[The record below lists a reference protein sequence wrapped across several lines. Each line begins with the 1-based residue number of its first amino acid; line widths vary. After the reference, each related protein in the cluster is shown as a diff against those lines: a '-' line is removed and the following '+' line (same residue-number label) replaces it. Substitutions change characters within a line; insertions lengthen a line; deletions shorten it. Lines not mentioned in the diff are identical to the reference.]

1 MAEGSQVADATADAA
16 GETAGTDGGGAET
29 GAGGAETGAGGAETG
44 GTETGGAETGGAETG
59 GADKGQGW
67 LRRLFRY
74 CWRYRG
80 DVLLALGASLA
91 GMAVMALVPLVPKLI
106 IDDVIVRHE
115 RSLAPWATLLI
126 VAALVVYVL
135 TYVRRFYGGR
145 LALDVQ
151 HALRTDMY
159 ASITRLDGRR
169 QDNLS
174 TGQVIGRGTSDLQLI
189 QGLLFMVPM
198 LIGNILL
205 FLVSLVVMAVLS
217 PLLTVVALAVAPAL
231 WILAS
236 RSRTRLFPATW
247 YAQGQAAAVAG
258 VVDGAVTGV
267 RVVKGFGQ
275 EAQETD
281 KLREAGR
288 RLFAAR
294 LRTVRLNSRYTP
306 ALQAVP
312 ALGQV
317 AMLALGGWMAT
328 RGQISLGTFVAFS
341 TYLAQLV
348 GPVRMLTMVL
358 TIGQQARAG
367 VERVFE
373 LIDTEPVIHERPD
386 ARELPEDA
394 PATVEFDRVS
404 FGYDPERPVLSEVS
418 LRIEPG
424 ETLAV
429 VGASGSG
436 KSTLS
441 MLLPRFYDVSS
452 GAVRIGGHDV
462 RELTYDSLRGAIGLV
477 PEDSFLFSDTVRA
490 NLAYGL
496 PDASEERIR
505 AAARAAQADG
515 FISALPDG
523 YDTEVGEQG
532 LTLSGGQRQRL
543 ALARAILTDPRLLIL
558 DDATSA
564 VDARVEHE
572 IHEALRGV
580 MAGRTTLLI
589 AHRPSTL
596 ALADRIAVME
606 RGRVVDV
613 GTDAELRARSALY
626 RNLLTEDAAPDVPAV
641 PSAPAV
647 PDVPAVPSAPATP
660 AAPGGDGAARTAAP
674 AAGNGSRPWAGADG
688 PAHAEPRG
696 GGAHAAGFAGA
707 FGGEAAASGLAEPCL
722 EEEPS
727 ADGDRPAR
735 GREGCSRPAAGPRA
749 RGGDDP
755 AHASGEADGDGV
767 ASEPWIRPAGDG
779 ADGAVQAGGARP
791 RYGDAPG
798 HAAADA
804 AGPDAGRPSRRGG
817 DGAAP
822 EPWAR
827 PDDGEGR
834 CRPHGGDDPDHARA
848 GDGDGAGFAGVSSGG
863 PGARPGGAGA
873 ARGRQVTPELW
884 VRPAGDGR
892 KAGAPAVAA
901 VAGPGMA
908 GALSGMPATPELLA
922 KVAALPPA
930 TDTPDID
937 EEAATRAEETY
948 GLRRLLRGFGAPLAL
963 ALLLVALDAL
973 AGLLLPVL
981 IRHGIDQGVQRL
993 ALGAVWTASGLAL
1006 LVVLAQW
1013 AVQVGETRLTG
1024 RTGERVLYALRV
1036 KIFAQLQRLG
1046 LDYYERELTGKI
1058 MTRMTT
1064 DVDALSTFLQTGLV
1078 TAVVSLLTFFGILV
1092 ALLVIDVQ
1100 LALVVFLTLPPLI
1113 IGTVLFRRRSVKAY
1127 QLARE
1132 RVSVVNADLQESVA
1146 GLRIVQAF
1154 RRERSGRE
1162 RFAARSDAYRQAR
1175 LRGQRLISVY
1185 FPFVQLLSSVA
1196 SALVLIVGAG
1206 RVGDGT
1212 LTTGALVAY
1221 LLYIDL
1227 FFAPVQQLSQVFDG
1241 YQQATVSLGRIQ
1253 ELLREPTTTPV
1264 ADAPRE
1270 VGAMRGEIAFED
1282 VRFRY
1287 GDGEEALA
1295 GISLTIP
1302 AGQTVAFVGE
1312 TGAGKSTLVKLVA
1325 RFYDPTGGAVRVDGA
1340 DLRELDLTE
1349 YRGHLGV
1356 VPQEPYLFAGTVRDA
1371 IAYGRPDASDAEVE
1385 AAARAVGAHE
1395 MVASLDGG
1403 YLHEVAERGRN
1414 LSAGQRQ
1421 LIALARAEL
1430 VDPDIL
1436 LLDEATAALDLA
1448 TEALVNQATDRL
1460 TGRRTTLVVAHRLTT
1475 AARADRVVVLDHGR
1489 VVEDGTHEELV
1500 ARDGR
1505 YATLWRTFM
1514 GETAPAVA

>member
-1 MAEGSQVADATADAA
+1 M
-16 GETAGTDGGGAET
+16 GESGERGEKGPGA
-29 GAGGAETGAGGAETG
+29 
-44 GTETGGAETGGAETG
+44 
-59 GADKGQGW
+59 GQGW
-67 LRRLFRY
+67 VRRLFGY

-106 IDDVIVRHE
+106 IDDVIVSHD
-115 RSLAPWATLLI
+115 RSLTPWATLLI
-126 VAALVVYVL
+126 VAALVVYAL
-135 TYVRRFYGGR
+135 SYVRRFYGGR

-151 HALRTDMY
+151 HALRTQMF
-159 ASITRLDGRR
+159 AAIARFDGRR

-174 TGQVIGRGTSDLQLI
+174 TGQIIGRATSDLQLI

-198 LIGNILL
+198 MIGNVLL

-231 WILAS
+231 WVLAS
-236 RSRTRLFPATW
+236 RSRVRLFPATW

-281 KLREAGR
+281 KLREVGR
-288 RLFAAR
+288 GLFAAR

-328 RGQISLGTFVAFS
+328 RGQITLGTFVAFS

-348 GPVRMLTMVL
+348 APVRMLTMLL

-373 LIDTEPVIHERPD
+373 LIDTEPVIDERPD
-386 ARELPEDA
+386 AGELPEDA

-404 FGYDPERPVLSEVS
+404 FGYDPERPVLSDVS

-462 RELTYDSLRGAIGLV
+462 RELTYDSLRRAVGLV

-505 AAARAAQADG
+505 TAARAAQADG
-515 FISALPDG
+515 FISALPNG

-543 ALARAILTDPRLLIL
+543 ALARAILTDPRLLVL

-596 ALADRIAVME
+596 ALADRIAVMD
-606 RGRVVDV
+606 RGRVADV
-613 GTDAELRARSALY
+613 GTDEELRARSAVY
-626 RNLLTEDAAPDVPAV
+626 RRLLTDDVTDDETE
-641 PSAPAV
+641 S
-647 PDVPAVPSAPATP
+647 P
-660 AAPGGDGAARTAAP
+660 AAPNGDGPRGDGPGAVVTPPTGNGPLRWAGPDGPVPAP
-674 AAGNGSRPWAGADG
+674 AP
-688 PAHAEPRG
+688 AEPRG
-696 GGAHAAGFAGA
+696 ADAHAVGFAGG
-707 FGGEAAASGLAEPCL
+707 FGGESAATGLAEPCL
-722 EEEPS
+722 DAGPCRDGGPP
-727 ADGDRPAR
+727 ADGDHTVHDPEGRPRPASGWR
-735 GREGCSRPAAGPRA
+735 AHGGDGPVYAAGEAPRDGVA
-749 RGGDDP
+749 PEPWAPSDGEGRSHGGDDP
-755 AHASGEADGDGV
+755 AHAVRAADGTVGAPDGY
-767 ASEPWIRPAGDG
+767 
-779 ADGAVQAGGARP
+779 GAVRVPDGGGAVS
-791 RYGDAPG
+791 G
-798 HAAADA
+798 ADA
-804 AGPDAGRPSRRGG
+804 AGAGRS
-817 DGAAP
+817 A
-822 EPWAR
+822 
-827 PDDGEGR
+827 
-834 CRPHGGDDPDHARA
+834 
-848 GDGDGAGFAGVSSGG
+848 G
-863 PGARPGGAGA
+863 PGH
-873 ARGRQVTPELW
+873 RGVTPQLW
-884 VRPAGDGR
+884 VRPDRDDRKGDTAVG
-892 KAGAPAVAA
+892 AGAGA
-901 VAGPGMA
+901 VAGPGIS

-937 EEAATRAEETY
+937 EERAARPEETY
-948 GLRRLLRGFGAPLAL
+948 GLRRLLRGFGAPLLVAL
-963 ALLLVALDAL
+963 ALVAVDAI

-993 ALGAVWTASGLAL
+993 SLGAVWAASGLAL
-1006 LVVLAQW
+1006 LVVLVQW
-1013 AVQVGETRLTG
+1013 AAQIGETRMTG

-1046 LDYYERELTGKI
+1046 LDYYERELSGKI

-1092 ALLVIDVQ
+1092 ALLVIDVE

-1113 IGTVLFRRRSVKAY
+1113 VGTVMFRRRSVTAY
-1127 QLARE
+1127 ELARE

-1175 LRGQRLISVY
+1175 IRGQRLISVY

-1212 LTTGALVAY
+1212 LTAGALVAY

-1264 ADAPRE
+1264 AEAPRQM
-1270 VGAMRGEIAFED
+1270 GAVRGEIAFDE

-1287 GDGEEALA
+1287 GGGSGDGDGEEALA

-1302 AGQTVAFVGE
+1302 PGQTVAFVGE

-1325 RFYDPTGGAVRVDGA
+1325 RFYDPTRGAVRVDGV
-1340 DLRELDLTE
+1340 DLRELDLAG

-1371 IAYGRPDASDAEVE
+1371 IAYGRPGASDAEVE
-1385 AAARAVGAHE
+1385 AAARAVGAHA

-1403 YLHEVAERGRN
+1403 YLHEVSERGRN

-1421 LIALARAEL
+1421 LVALARAEL
-1430 VDPDIL
+1430 VNPDIL

-1505 YATLWRTFM
+1505 YAALWRTFI
-1514 GETAPAVA
+1514 GETAPATV